1 MLQRRLLAVFWTP
14 ENPAAAHL
22 SPVVKSLKNA
32 FARSCFF
39 ISRLSPCYILATINV
54 NVKSRTF
61 PWFDVPATQNPSCR
75 TLSIKYLDRS
85 SASYSRG
92 FACVVINEIM
102 YHPASGNVL
111 ESYVELRNLDN
122 VTTNIS
128 GWHFTKG
135 IEFTFPTNT
144 TLGAGAYLVV
154 AADRTAFTNKY
165 PGVL

>member
-1 MLQRRLLAVFWTP
+1 MLQRRLLAVPWTP
-14 ENPAAAHL
+14 ENPAAAHP

-92 FACVVINEIM
+92 LAPDFFRVRWSCYQRDYVSSRFRQCARKLRRIAEPRQR
-102 YHPASGNVL
+102 YH
-111 ESYVELRNLDN
+111 EYLR
-122 VTTNIS
+122 
-128 GWHFTKG
+128 
-135 IEFTFPTNT
+135 
-144 TLGAGAYLVV
+144 V
-154 AADRTAFTNKY
+154 A
-165 PGVL
+165 LHQ